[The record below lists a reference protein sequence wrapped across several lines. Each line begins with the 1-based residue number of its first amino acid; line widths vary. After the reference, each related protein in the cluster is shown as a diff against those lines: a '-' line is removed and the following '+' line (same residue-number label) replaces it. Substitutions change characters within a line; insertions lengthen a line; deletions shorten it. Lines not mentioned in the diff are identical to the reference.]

1 MEKMTTPNIVESVWA
16 AHLTNICRCFNLY
29 QLHILER
36 TCKALARLHD
46 KIVGNVSSE
55 LLSVDRVDHD
65 WCSLEVHIATEDPLS
80 WLPLPK
86 SVRQQIR
93 ETYESFPACGSA
105 SQPSIETRI
114 EDQGLSCGIAN
125 CPKIPHRIAAQ
136 ERLRKVP
143 NFARKGELPDEVM

>member
-1 MEKMTTPNIVESVWA
+1 MPRNAKSAGEAADDVITIV
-16 AHLTNICRCFNLY
+16 HLFEAVLPGFAPVLSSLQVSKRC
-29 QLHILER
+29 
-36 TCKALARLHD
+36 D
-46 KIVGNVSSE
+46 KEG
-55 LLSVDRVDHD
+55 
-65 WCSLEVHIATEDPLS
+65 VHCCPLS

-105 SQPSIETRI
+105 SQTSIETRI